1 MDGIDP
7 NLLLAKMGDNR
18 DGYCNGFNNPLNM
31 QDLTKEL
38 FKKFS

>member
-18 DGYCNGFNNPLNM
+18 DGYCNGFNNPLA
-31 QDLTKEL
+31 
-38 FKKFS
+38 